1 MGASD
6 WVQLGAG
13 FFSGGAATWLF
24 KSMLR
29 GVRGDV
35 DREDRLAGA
44 ESTREAAELTRLL
57 DEIALIR
64 LDRRDKEALVD
75 LLRRQ
80 LDHAL
85 VRNNASTTI
94 ARMLLAAVD
103 AEEKPSRQMI
113 AARAQARHHINA
125 TDEQLQRGNWQDAP

>member
-6 WVQLGAG
+6 WVQLGAAAL
-13 FFSGGAATWLF
+13 SGGAVTWLF
-24 KSMLR
+24 KSVLR
-29 GVRGDV
+29 AVRGDGE
-35 DREDRLAGA
+35 REDRRADA

-57 DEIALIR
+57 DEIAMMR
-64 LDRRDKEALVD
+64 LDRQDKEALVD

-94 ARMLLAAVD
+94 ARILLAAVD

-113 AARAQARHHINA
+113 AARAQARRHINS
-125 TDEQLQRGNWQDAP
+125 TDEQMKRGN

>member
-6 WVQLGAG
+6 WIQLGAG
-13 FFSGGAATWLF
+13 ALSGGAVTWLF
-24 KSMLR
+24 KSMR
-29 GVRGDV
+29 RAIRGDV
-35 DREDRLAGA
+35 EREDRRADA
-44 ESTREAAELTRLL
+44 EATREAAELTRLL
-57 DEIALIR
+57 DEIALLR
-64 LDRRDKEALVD
+64 LDRQDKEALVD

-94 ARMLLAAVD
+94 ARILLAAVD

-113 AARAQARHHINA
+113 AARAQARRHINS
-125 TDEQLQRGNWQDAP
+125 TDDQMKRGN